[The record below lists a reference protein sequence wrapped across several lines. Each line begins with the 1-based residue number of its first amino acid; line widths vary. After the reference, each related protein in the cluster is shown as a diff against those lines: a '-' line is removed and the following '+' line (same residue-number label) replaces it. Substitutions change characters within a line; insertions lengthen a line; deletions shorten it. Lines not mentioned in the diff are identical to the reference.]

1 MTSRMGTRK
10 PGLAG
15 RGLRERWCLESA
27 LQAAWGLWGR
37 HLHPRRA
44 GPTHILGTQLR
55 LGSGE
60 TEVTATPRLGP
71 AAAPARPAPSLPA
84 GLFWV
89 SPSRGAGGSLG
100 FGVAQQRA
108 ENGCKWPRV
117 RPQPPSWRALKNRP
131 LPCNLPRARS
141 QGREKQEP
149 LQGLLCLLCS
159 PGQGNQG
166 PLPLGDGGAHSGQG

>member
-37 HLHPRRA
+37 HLHPRWA
-44 GPTHILGTQLR
+44 GPTHVLGTQLR

-71 AAAPARPAPSLPA
+71 AAALARPAPSLPA

-117 RPQPPSWRALKNRP
+117 GPAAAL
-131 LPCNLPRARS
+131 LE
-141 QGREKQEP
+141 GFEKP
-149 LQGLLCLLCS
+149 AITL
-159 PGQGNQG
+159 
-166 PLPLGDGGAHSGQG
+166 